1 MTPETEDK
9 QQNNISGN
17 VKIPDFIFAQNKY
30 ITFQYFAGVDVI
42 SVFSKLRNV
51 LDDLANLQKTIEE
64 VDFNDVD
71 KDQLQDLLS
80 QEINAIEFSTL
91 ARRAVVPC

>member
-1 MTPETEDK
+1 MTSKAEDEL
-9 QQNNISGN
+9 QNNISEIIK
-17 VKIPDFIFAQNKY
+17 VPDFIFAQDKY

-51 LDDLANLQKTIEE
+51 LDDLTTLQKTIEK
-64 VDFNDVD
+64 VDFKDID
-71 KDQLQDLLS
+71 KDQLQDLLT